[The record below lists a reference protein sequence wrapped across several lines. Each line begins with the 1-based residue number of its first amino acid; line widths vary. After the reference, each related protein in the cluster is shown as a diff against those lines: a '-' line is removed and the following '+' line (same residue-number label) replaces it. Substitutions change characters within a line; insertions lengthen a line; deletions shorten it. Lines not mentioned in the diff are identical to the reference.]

1 MYIVVC
7 SLLHQIIQALNM
19 VKVMW
24 ICTYVRLSIWRSK
37 VTVSYNISTN
47 FGGKACTTI

>member
-7 SLLHQIIQALNM
+7 SLSYQIIQALNM

-24 ICTYVRLSIWRSK
+24 FLDICVYVNLAVKSDC
-37 VTVSYNISTN
+37 VV
-47 FGGKACTTI
+47 